1 MEELNEQVQIVRSN
15 TVNPKSKSVYL
26 YGIVKYILWLHANKP
41 DIVDPSLRILLSSV
55 VAEDDDE
62 AYKQKKQIRQ
72 SPVNPLVA
80 EVNDFECFL
89 MSLRKKDGKS
99 PGKSVYSSMRSSL
112 FHLYRLYDIQMPENY
127 NSELKKFSKGLKRLL
142 SGVNKKMVKVSL
154 RER

>member
-15 TVNPKSKSVYL
+15 TVNSKSKSVYL

-62 AYKQKKQIRQ
+62 AYKQKQQDVQ

>member
-1 MEELNEQVQIVRSN
+1 MGLLSRDHNGRLNEQVQIVRSN
-15 TVNPKSKSVYL
+15 TVNSKSKSVYL

-62 AYKQKKQIRQ
+62 AYKQKKQHVKAYMASNSRQ

-89 MSLRKKDGKS
+89 MSLRKKDGKA
-99 PGKSVYSSMRSSL
+99 PGSQC
-112 FHLYRLYDIQMPENY
+112 I
-127 NSELKKFSKGLKRLL
+127 
-142 SGVNKKMVKVSL
+142 L
-154 RER
+154 R

>member
-15 TVNPKSKSVYL
+15 TVNSKSKSVYL

-41 DIVDPSLRILLSSV
+41 DIVDPNLRILLSSV

-62 AYKQKKQIRQ
+62 AYKQKQQHVKAYMASNSRQ

-99 PGKSVYSSMRSSL
+99 PGKSVYSSMKSSL
-112 FHLYRLYDIQMPENY
+112 FHF
-127 NSELKKFSKGLKRLL
+127 LKYYAVVGKQETLFEQ
-142 SGVNKKMVKVSL
+142 VEYL
-154 RER
+154 RILEWL